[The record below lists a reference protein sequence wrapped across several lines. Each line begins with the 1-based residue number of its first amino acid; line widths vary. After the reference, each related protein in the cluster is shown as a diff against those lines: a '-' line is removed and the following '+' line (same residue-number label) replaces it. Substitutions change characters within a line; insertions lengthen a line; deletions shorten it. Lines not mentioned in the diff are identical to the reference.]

1 MDIKYLKQEL
11 KDWTK
16 VGAFVFLGGFL
27 LWNFSVHQA
36 NKVDYAAIGVEVIPE
51 LKDIVEFKSSLE
63 YVGSNNVV
71 APELPEIAYVPDA
84 PLPALEEE
92 VILDEI
98 LPYNNPTVDDL
109 PPVTEDGSH
118 LPDIPAIIL

>member
-27 LWNFSVHQA
+27 LWNFSVHQT

-92 VILDEI
+92 EPLPTIVFHDDGLPEI
-98 LPYNNPTVDDL
+98 LPLLEDNPTL
-109 PPVTEDGSH
+109 PPLIG
-118 LPDIPAIIL
+118 A